1 MLNHRIVARRIWS
14 VLAVATLAGVSA
26 CAPPPRYYYRHGPPP
41 EVVEV
46 VPPQPGPNFVWVRG
60 HYRWDRD
67 AAAYVWVPG
76 HWSEP
81 PQGYR
86 VWVPGHWDQR
96 PNGWFWVEGH
106 WSVS

>member
-1 MLNHRIVARRIWS
+1 
-14 VLAVATLAGVSA
+14 
-26 CAPPPRYYYRHGPPP
+26 
-41 EVVEV
+41 

-60 HYRWDRD
+60 HYRWDR
-67 AAAYVWVPG
+67 AVAAYVWVPG
-76 HWSEP
+76 HWAEP

-96 PNGWFWVEGH
+96 PDGWFWVEGH